1 MRQRDASCK
10 QGKERRANHCA
21 LGSVRQWVQAN
32 SATAHCP
39 HTPFISDPVGCFC
52 PAMGVSPSHSSNTA
66 SASLSLLEPPAS
78 YLKVSMSKQ
87 LGWNHWIIKV
97 GKDPYNHLVQPSGYL
112 WRSRLQ
118 LKSPSPSPEEIRKTF
133 IQAEQQP
140 QGLTWLGGT
149 SSTPTL
155 GLLVGRLAEEGKPC
169 RHGKQTP
176 HPLPRLT
183 PAVLSRS
190 GQEK

>member
-21 LGSVRQWVQAN
+21 LGSVRQGAQAN

-39 HTPFISDPVGCFC
+39 HIPFISDPVGCFC

-97 GKDPYNHLVQPSGYL
+97 GRDPYNHLVQPSGYL

-118 LKSPSPSPEEIRKTF
+118 LKSPSPFPRRDQKDLYPGRTASTRSHLARGDLINSNAWFTGRK
-133 IQAEQQP
+133 ACR
-140 QGLTWLGGT
+140 GG
-149 SSTPTL
+149 
-155 GLLVGRLAEEGKPC
+155 
-169 RHGKQTP
+169 
-176 HPLPRLT
+176 
-183 PAVLSRS
+183 
-190 GQEK
+190 